1 MPSKSPTAAFYTPKD
16 VELVRSAC
24 LTLATYLGSFLED
37 VVIVGGL
44 VPNLL
49 IPTVQLG
56 GREAHVGTRDLDLGL
71 SLALLEEARYVE
83 LVEHLRGAG
92 FEPDVTSGGGPAN
105 HRWKH
110 REEKATVDFLIAPTE
125 PAHAKT
131 KVRVI
136 EASLSAVLAK
146 GLPLAFLDR
155 RSVTV
160 SGKTLRGEDAARDV
174 WVCGAGAFVVLK
186 ALAFR
191 GRGENKDAYDLYYLL
206 ENFGQSYVTDVADA
220 LRPLLVHEAAREALA
235 ILEADFAKP
244 NAPGPRRAGEFLSR
258 SDAEFFADRA
268 GSVRELLRLL
278 LRAPLASEEQSSNSS
293 SS

>member
-1 MPSKSPTAAFYTPKD
+1 MPSKSSTAAFYTPKD

-24 LTLATYLGSFLED
+24 LTLATYLGSFLDDD
-37 VVIVGGL
+37 VVVGGL
-44 VPNLL
+44 VPTLL
-49 IPTVQLG
+49 IPTEQLG

-83 LVEHLRGAG
+83 VVEHLRGAG
-92 FEPDVTSGGGPAN
+92 FEPDVTSGGRPAN

-110 REEKATVDFLIAPTE
+110 RGEEVTVDFLIAPTE
-125 PAHAKT
+125 PDHAKT

-155 RSVTV
+155 HKVRL
-160 SGKTLRGEDAARDV
+160 SGKTLRGEDVARDV

-206 ENFGQSYVTDVADA
+206 ENFGQSFVNDVADA
-220 LRPLLVHEAAREALA
+220 LRPLLAHEAATEAIA
-235 ILEADFAKP
+235 ILETDFAKP
-244 NAPGPRRAGEFLSR
+244 NAPAPRRAGEFLGR
-258 SDAEFFADRA
+258 NDAEFFADRA
-268 GSVRELLRLL
+268 GSVRELLRQ
-278 LRAPLASEEQSSNSS
+278 LRAPRGGEG
-293 SS
+293 